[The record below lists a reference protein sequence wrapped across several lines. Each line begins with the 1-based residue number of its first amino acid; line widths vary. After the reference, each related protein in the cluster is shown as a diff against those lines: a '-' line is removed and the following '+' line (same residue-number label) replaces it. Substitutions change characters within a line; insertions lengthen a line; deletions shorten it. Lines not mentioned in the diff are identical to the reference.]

1 MYTRQLVSRPT
12 TSDPVLAAQI
22 VPDLTVEVPTTA
34 NGGISADGLTYT
46 FRIRPGASWNC
57 PSGPRQITAQDVVL
71 GIKRLFN
78 PVCPTATPQYFTA
91 TIVGLAEFARGF
103 AEVRHETKAI
113 ARYIDD
119 HDVEGITARG
129 QDTVVFRLVEPAI
142 DFLDILTT
150 AGASPAPREYLDYLP
165 DGPEF
170 RQQVVSSGP
179 YRISSYRPGEYLRL
193 DRNPAWRQETDE
205 VRHAYVDEIV
215 VLQGLTQEEAFRR
228 VDQGE
233 ADLLWDCPP
242 TPEQLHALDQ
252 SKDPRYHR
260 FPRDMLEP
268 YLVFNLVEQEAITR
282 DVRRAIAYAVD
293 KVAASA
299 YWSAI
304 VTPTPRLLPEMGSAG
319 GERVLYDTKDRRG
332 DPDRARALLAKAGFD
347 PHRTFRLPAQDV
359 PSRLSAAE
367 AVRDSLAKAGIRT
380 EVVPMP
386 PDDYWRMLWD
396 AGRARAGEW
405 QLLLASWQP
414 DWFGENAR
422 SFLAPLFDG
431 SSFSEQS
438 GTYGF
443 NYGGYY
449 NAEVSALIA
458 RGTGTSDRTK
468 AHAYFREAAEQIMR
482 DVAVVPIAYMD
493 GFIFGS
499 ARLRGVA
506 GYPVVHANIPE
517 LWIEEDEA

>member
-1 MYTRQLVSRPT
+1 MRGKQGGVLVFAGNGDVDHLDAASANNVVSWDLLRVYTRQLVSRPT

-179 YRISSYRPGEYLRL
+179 
-193 DRNPAWRQETDE
+193 N
-205 VRHAYVDEIV
+205 
-215 VLQGLTQEEAFRR
+215 
-228 VDQGE
+228 
-233 ADLLWDCPP
+233 
-242 TPEQLHALDQ
+242 
-252 SKDPRYHR
+252 
-260 FPRDMLEP
+260 
-268 YLVFNLVEQEAITR
+268 
-282 DVRRAIAYAVD
+282 
-293 KVAASA
+293 
-299 YWSAI
+299 
-304 VTPTPRLLPEMGSAG
+304 
-319 GERVLYDTKDRRG
+319 
-332 DPDRARALLAKAGFD
+332 
-347 PHRTFRLPAQDV
+347 
-359 PSRLSAAE
+359 
-367 AVRDSLAKAGIRT
+367 
-380 EVVPMP
+380 
-386 PDDYWRMLWD
+386 
-396 AGRARAGEW
+396 
-405 QLLLASWQP
+405 
-414 DWFGENAR
+414 
-422 SFLAPLFDG
+422 
-431 SSFSEQS
+431 
-438 GTYGF
+438 
-443 NYGGYY
+443 
-449 NAEVSALIA
+449 
-458 RGTGTSDRTK
+458 
-468 AHAYFREAAEQIMR
+468 
-482 DVAVVPIAYMD
+482 
-493 GFIFGS
+493 GS
-499 ARLRGVA
+499 ARTGPGSTCGWTATRPGARKPTRSATLTWTKSWCCRA
-506 GYPVVHANIPE
+506 
-517 LWIEEDEA
+517 